1 MIKSLRG
8 IYMSKY
14 VIFTDSCLDL
24 SKEQRE
30 RFQLEYPV
38 AGDVTFPNGESKVSD
53 VDWEEMSFEDFFHSM
68 EKKAVYKSS
77 LPNPFHIS
85 SRVEEYFKQ
94 GKDVLS
100 ITLSSG
106 MSGTYNSFLTAK
118 KEMEEKYPGRKML
131 VVDSRR
137 YSGGIAL
144 LAIYASKN
152 REKGMSIEENFKW
165 LEENKKGLHQMG
177 ILDDLLYLS
186 RSGRISK
193 FKAIMGNFAKVKP
206 MAEFD
211 NENGVP
217 AVLGNTRGYKL
228 AWKHTVSYVK
238 ATVGDISG
246 KTLIISHSIREQQA
260 LELKAELEKEFQDKS
275 IEVLINKVGQSDG
288 VNIGPGLVVVFYFG
302 NPISANCLQEKA
314 ILTDIISKK

>member
-1 MIKSLRG
+1 MAN
-8 IYMSKY
+8 Y

-77 LPNPFHIS
+77 LPNPYHIS
-85 SRVEEYFKQ
+85 SRVEEYFRQ

-100 ITLSSG
+100 ITLSGG
-106 MSGTYNSFLTAK
+106 MSGTYDSFMTAK
-118 KEMEEKYPGRKML
+118 KEMEEKYPGRKMF

-152 REKGMSIEENFKW
+152 RTNKMSIEDNYKW
-165 LEENKKGLHQMG
+165 LEEKKLGLHQMG
-177 ILDDLLYLS
+177 ILDDLMYLS

-211 NENGVP
+211 NENGTPV
-217 AVLGNTRGYKL
+217 VLGNTRGYKL
-228 AWKHTVSYVK
+228 AWKHTVSYMK
-238 ATVGDISG
+238 ATAGDITG
-246 KTLIISHSIREQQA
+246 KTLVISHSIREKQA
-260 LELKAELEKEFQDKS
+260 LELKEEIEKEFRSKG
-275 IEVLINKVGQSDG
+275 IEIIINKVGQSDG
-288 VNIGPGLVVVFYFG
+288 VNIGPGLVVVFYLG
-302 NPISANCLQEKA
+302 NKISPNCGKEKE
-314 ILTDIISKK
+314 ILNTILASK

>member
-1 MIKSLRG
+1 
-8 IYMSKY
+8 MSKY

-30 RFQLEYPV
+30 RFKIEYPV
-38 AGDVTFPNGESKVSD
+38 AGDVTFPNGESKPGD
-53 VDWEEMSFEDFFHSM
+53 IDWEEMSFEDFFHSM

-77 LPNPFHIS
+77 LPNPFNIAT
-85 SRVEEYFKQ
+85 RVEEYFKK
-94 GKDVLS
+94 GLDVLS
-100 ITLSSG
+100 VTLSSG

-144 LAIYASKN
+144 LAIYASYN
-152 REKGMSIEENFKW
+152 RDKGMSIEENFKW
-165 LEENKKGLHQMG
+165 LEEKKIGLHQMG

-211 NENGVP
+211 NEHGVP
-217 AVLGNTRGYKL
+217 VVLANTRGYKL
-228 AWKHTVSYVK
+228 AWKHTISYIK
-238 ATVGDISG
+238 ATVGDITG
-246 KTLIISHSIREQQA
+246 KTLIISHSIREKQA
-260 LELKAELEKEFQDKS
+260 LELKAEIEKEFEDRN
-275 IEVLINKVGQSDG
+275 IEVIINKVGQSDG
-288 VNIGPGLVVVFYFG
+288 TNIGPGLVVVFYLG
-302 NPISANCLQEKA
+302 EPISPNCAYEKEILAN
-314 ILTDIISKK
+314 IIASK